1 MALTATGV
9 GSGLDIENLVTKL
22 MDAERIPKEQRV
34 LAREA
39 ELTSDISGLAR
50 LKGALSELQTSLAT
64 AIAPATYQQRNAT
77 SNQSSKVDV
86 SASSLAS
93 VGNYAVAVQ
102 NLASSQSLAIRDT
115 FATVNETVGTGTL
128 TFTFGTTGYTT
139 HASDST
145 QDTYDSFVAQAGV
158 SSATVTIDSSS
169 NTLSGVRDA
178 INNADIGVTAA
189 IVKTGSAYRLLV
201 SSDTSGLANG
211 IQITVSDSGDNN
223 NTDGDGLSRLAFN
236 ASAGTAN
243 VYQTISA
250 ADAAFTVNGL
260 ALSSAS
266 NTVANVIDGL
276 TLTLKDVTTTTAA
289 LSVTDNTSGIKT
301 AVNTFV
307 AGYNSLVTT
316 LDDLTGY
323 DFATKT
329 GGPLQGDFSV
339 LSIASQLRTTLG
351 AAANGFL
358 GSYSRLAELGITTL
372 STGQLAVDDTKLS
385 AALVANYDDVSAV
398 LTRFAQPSLKSGL
411 TAVSATSSVEVGHY
425 SVAVSSLGVSG
436 SKTSSS
442 LSAPIT
448 INTSNDTLT
457 LTIDGTSSG
466 TITLSN
472 AAYGSISALATEL
485 QTQINADATLRLATK
500 AATVSVDGSALK
512 ITSNAVG
519 ASSSVQLTN
528 GSGDTTLTTLGF
540 NTAASSN
547 GADLVGTVN
556 GVAGVADGNVLSG
569 AVGSDAA
576 GLAMTVTSATG
587 GTITVSQ
594 GVIGQL
600 NDLLTSLLG
609 DDKALNTR
617 ITSLQSQAE
626 DIVTERADL
635 TKTLAAKEARLRRQ
649 FNSLDSLVNQLTST
663 GSFVAAQ
670 LANIPIPGKT
680 SK

>member
-9 GSGLDIENLVTKL
+9 GSGLDIESLVTKL
-22 MDAERIPKEQRV
+22 MDAERTPKEQRV

-39 ELTSDISGLAR
+39 ELTNDISGLAR

-64 AIAPATYQQRNAT
+64 ASAPATYQQRNGA
-77 SNQSSKVDV
+77 SNQPSKVDV

-93 VGNYAVAVQ
+93 VGTYAVAVQ
-102 NLASSQSLAIRDT
+102 SLASSQSLAIRDT

-128 TFTFGTTGYTT
+128 TFTLGSTGYSA
-139 HASDST
+139 HATDST
-145 QDTYDSFVAQAGV
+145 QDTYDTFVAQAGV
-158 SSATVTIDSSS
+158 SSATVTIDSSN

-178 INNADIGVTAA
+178 INDADIGVTAA
-189 IVKTGSAYRLLV
+189 IVKTGSAYRLLM
-201 SSDTSGLANG
+201 SSDASGLANG
-211 IQITVSDSGDNN
+211 MQITVSDSGDNN
-223 NTDGDGLSRLAFN
+223 NTDGNGLSRFAFN

-243 VYQTISA
+243 VYQTIAA

-276 TLTLKDVTTTTAA
+276 TLTLKDVTTTTAT

-301 AVNTFV
+301 AVDTFV
-307 AGYNSLVTT
+307 AGYNTLVTT

-323 DFATKT
+323 DFATKK

-339 LSIASQLRTTLG
+339 LSIASQLRNTLG
-351 AAANGFL
+351 AAADGFQ
-358 GSYSRLAELGITTL
+358 GSYSRLAELGITTS
-372 STGQLAVDDTKLS
+372 STGQLVVDDTKLS
-385 AALVANYDDVSAV
+385 TALVANYDDVTAV
-398 LTRFAQPSLKSGL
+398 LTRFAQPSLGSGL
-411 TAVSATSSVEVGHY
+411 TNVSATSSVGVGHY
-425 SVAVSSLGVSG
+425 SVAVSSLAVSG
-436 SKTSSS
+436 SKTSSA
-442 LSAPIT
+442 LSAPIV
-448 INTSNDTLT
+448 INGSNDTFT

-472 AAYGSISALATEL
+472 DTYGSIDTLATEL
-485 QTQINADATLRLATK
+485 QTQINADATLRLAAK

-519 ASSSVQLTN
+519 ADSSVQLTN

-540 NTAASSN
+540 NSSASSN

-556 GVAGVADGNVLSG
+556 GLAGVADGNVLSG

-576 GLAMTVTSATG
+576 GLAMAVTTATS
-587 GTITVSQ
+587 GTITVSH
-594 GVIGQL
+594 GVIDQL
-600 NDLLTSLLG
+600 DDLLTSLLG
-609 DDKALNTR
+609 DDKSLNAR

-626 DIVTERADL
+626 DIVIERADL
-635 TKTLAAKEARLRRQ
+635 TKSLAATEARLRRQ

>member
-9 GSGLDIENLVTKL
+9 GSGLDIESLVTKL

-64 AIAPATYQQRNAT
+64 ASAPATFQQRNAT

-93 VGNYAVAVQ
+93 VGNYAVSVQ
-102 NLASSQSLAIRDT
+102 SLASSQSLAIRDT

-145 QDTYDSFVAQAGV
+145 QDTYDSFVAKAGV
-158 SSATVTIDSSS
+158 SSETVTIDSSS

-211 IQITVSDSGDNN
+211 IQITVSDSGDSN
-223 NTDGDGLSRLAFN
+223 NTDGNGLSRLAFN

-276 TLTLKDVTTTTAA
+276 TLTLKDVTTTTAT

-351 AAANGFL
+351 AAANGFV
-358 GSYSRLAELGITTL
+358 GSYSRLAELGITTS

-398 LTRFAQPSLKSGL
+398 LTRFAQPSLGSGL
-411 TAVSATSSVEVGHY
+411 TDVSVTSSVGVGHY
-425 SVAVSSLGVSG
+425 SVAVSSLAVSG

-448 INTSNDTLT
+448 INTSNDTFT

-472 AAYGSISALATEL
+472 GAYGSISALATEL

-500 AATVSVDGSALK
+500 AATVSVDGSTLK

-540 NTAASSN
+540 NTTASSN

-576 GLAMTVTSATG
+576 GLAMTVTSTTG

-600 NDLLTSLLG
+600 DDLLTSLLG
-609 DDKALNTR
+609 DDKSLNTR
-617 ITSLQSQAE
+617 ITNLQSQAE
-626 DIVTERADL
+626 DIETERANL
-635 TKTLAAKEARLRRQ
+635 TKTLAATEARLRRQ

>member
-9 GSGLDIENLVTKL
+9 GSGLDIESLVTKL

-39 ELTSDISGLAR
+39 ELTSDISGLAK

-64 AIAPATYQQRNAT
+64 ANAPATYQQRNAT

-93 VGNYAVAVQ
+93 VSNYAVAVKS
-102 NLASSQSLAIRDT
+102 LASPQSLAIRDT

-145 QDTYDSFVAQAGV
+145 QDTYDSFVSQAGV
-158 SSATVTIDSSS
+158 SSQTVTIDSGS

-201 SSDTSGLANG
+201 SSDASGLANG
-211 IQITVSDSGDNN
+211 IQITVSDSGDSN

-236 ASAGTAN
+236 VSAGTAN
-243 VYQTISA
+243 VYQTVSA

-260 ALSSAS
+260 ELSSAS

-276 TLTLKDVTTTTAA
+276 TLTLKDVTTTTAT

-307 AGYNSLVTT
+307 DGYNSLVTT
-316 LDDLTGY
+316 LDELTGY

-351 AAANGFL
+351 AAADGFL
-358 GSYSRLAELGITTL
+358 GSYSRLAELGITT
-372 STGQLAVDDTKLS
+372 SVTGQLAVDDTKLS
-385 AALVANYDDVSAV
+385 AALAASYDDVTAV
-398 LTRFAQPSLKSGL
+398 LTRFAEPSIGSGL
-411 TAVSATSSVEVGHY
+411 TSVSATSSVGVGRY
-425 SVAVSSLGVSG
+425 SVAVSSLAVSG

-448 INTSNDTLT
+448 INTSNDTFT

-466 TITLSN
+466 TITLSDG
-472 AAYGSISALATEL
+472 AYGSISALAAEL
-485 QTQINADATLRLATK
+485 QTQINADSTLRSAAK
-500 AATVSVDGSALK
+500 AATVSIDGSALK
-512 ITSNAVG
+512 ITSNTVG

-540 NTAASSN
+540 NTTASSN

-569 AVGSDAA
+569 AVGSGVA
-576 GLAMTVTSATG
+576 GLAMTVTSTTG

-600 NDLLTSLLG
+600 DDLLTSLLG
-609 DDKALNTR
+609 DDKSLNTR

-626 DIVTERADL
+626 DIVTERANL
-635 TKTLAAKEARLRRQ
+635 TKTLAATEARLRRQ

>member
-9 GSGLDIENLVTKL
+9 GSGLDIESLVTKL
-22 MDAERIPKEQRV
+22 MEAERIPKEQRV

-145 QDTYDSFVAQAGV
+145 QDTYDSFVAKAGV
-158 SSATVTIDSSS
+158 SSETVTIDSSS

-211 IQITVSDSGDNN
+211 IQITVSDSGDSN
-223 NTDGDGLSRLAFN
+223 NTDGNGLSRLAFN

-276 TLTLKDVTTTTAA
+276 TLTLKDVTTTTAT

-351 AAANGFL
+351 AAANGFV
-358 GSYSRLAELGITTL
+358 GSYSRLAELGITT
-372 STGQLAVDDTKLS
+372 
-385 AALVANYDDVSAV
+385 
-398 LTRFAQPSLKSGL
+398 
-411 TAVSATSSVEVGHY
+411 
-425 SVAVSSLGVSG
+425 
-436 SKTSSS
+436 
-442 LSAPIT
+442 
-448 INTSNDTLT
+448 
-457 LTIDGTSSG
+457 
-466 TITLSN
+466 
-472 AAYGSISALATEL
+472 
-485 QTQINADATLRLATK
+485 
-500 AATVSVDGSALK
+500 
-512 ITSNAVG
+512 
-519 ASSSVQLTN
+519 
-528 GSGDTTLTTLGF
+528 
-540 NTAASSN
+540 
-547 GADLVGTVN
+547 
-556 GVAGVADGNVLSG
+556 
-569 AVGSDAA
+569 
-576 GLAMTVTSATG
+576 
-587 GTITVSQ
+587 
-594 GVIGQL
+594 
-600 NDLLTSLLG
+600 
-609 DDKALNTR
+609 
-617 ITSLQSQAE
+617 
-626 DIVTERADL
+626 
-635 TKTLAAKEARLRRQ
+635 
-649 FNSLDSLVNQLTST
+649 
-663 GSFVAAQ
+663 
-670 LANIPIPGKT
+670 
-680 SK
+680 

>member
-9 GSGLDIENLVTKL
+9 GSGLDIESLVTKL
-22 MDAERIPKEQRV
+22 MDAERTPKEQRV

-39 ELTSDISGLAR
+39 ELTNDISGLAR

-64 AIAPATYQQRNAT
+64 ASAPATYQQRNGA
-77 SNQSSKVDV
+77 SNQPSKVDV

-93 VGNYAVAVQ
+93 VGTYAVAVQ
-102 NLASSQSLAIRDT
+102 SLASSQSLAIRDT

-128 TFTFGTTGYTT
+128 TFTLGSTGYTA
-139 HASDST
+139 HATDST
-145 QDTYDSFVAQAGV
+145 QDTYDGFVAQAGV

-178 INNADIGVTAA
+178 INDADIGVTAA
-189 IVKTGSAYRLLV
+189 IVKTGSAYRLLM
-201 SSDTSGLANG
+201 SSDASGLANG
-211 IQITVSDSGDNN
+211 MQVTVSDSGDNN
-223 NTDGDGLSRLAFN
+223 NTDGNGLSRLAFN

-243 VYQTISA
+243 VHQTIAA

-276 TLTLKDVTTTTAA
+276 TLTLKDVTTTTAT
-289 LSVTDNTSGIKT
+289 LSVTDNTSGIKA

-307 AGYNSLVTT
+307 AGYNTLVTT

-323 DFATKT
+323 DFATKK

-339 LSIASQLRTTLG
+339 LSIASQLRNTLG
-351 AAANGFL
+351 AAANGFQ
-358 GSYSRLAELGITTL
+358 GSYSRLAELGITTS

-398 LTRFAQPSLKSGL
+398 LTRFAQPSLGSGL
-411 TAVSATSSVEVGHY
+411 TDVSVTSSVGVGHY
-425 SVAVSSLGVSG
+425 SVAVSSLAVSG

-448 INTSNDTLT
+448 INTSNDTFT

-472 AAYGSISALATEL
+472 GAYGSISALATEL

-500 AATVSVDGSALK
+500 AATVSVDGSTLK

-540 NTAASSN
+540 NTTASSN

-576 GLAMTVTSATG
+576 GLAMTVTSTTG

-600 NDLLTSLLG
+600 DDLLTSLLG
-609 DDKALNTR
+609 DDKSLNTR
-617 ITSLQSQAE
+617 ITNLQSQAE
-626 DIVTERADL
+626 DIETERANL
-635 TKTLAAKEARLRRQ
+635 TKTLAATEARLRRQ

>member
-9 GSGLDIENLVTKL
+9 GSGLDIESLVTKL
-22 MDAERIPKEQRV
+22 MEAERIPKEQRV

-178 INNADIGVTAA
+178 INNADIGVSAA

-223 NTDGDGLSRLAFN
+223 NTDGNGLSRLAFN

-351 AAANGFL
+351 AAANGFV

-398 LTRFAQPSLKSGL
+398 LTRFAQPSLGSGL

-448 INTSNDTLT
+448 INTSNDTFT

>member
-9 GSGLDIENLVTKL
+9 GSGLDIESLVTKL
-22 MDAERIPKEQRV
+22 MDAERTPKEGRL

-39 ELTSDISGLAR
+39 DLTNDISGLAR

-64 AIAPATYQQRNAT
+64 ASAPATYQQRNAT

-93 VGNYAVAVQ
+93 VGSYAVAVQ
-102 NLASSQSLAIRDT
+102 SLASSQSLAIRDT

-139 HASDST
+139 HANDST

-158 SSATVTIDSSS
+158 SSKAVTIDSSS

-201 SSDTSGLANG
+201 SSDASGLSNG
-211 IQITVSDSGDNN
+211 MQITVSDSGDSN
-223 NTDGDGLSRLAFN
+223 NTDGNGLSRLAFN

-243 VYQTISA
+243 VYQTIPA

-276 TLTLKDVTTTTAA
+276 TLTLKDVTTTTAT
-289 LSVTDNTSGIKT
+289 LSVSDNTSGIKT

-307 AGYNSLVTT
+307 DGYNSLVTT

-351 AAANGFL
+351 AAAKGFT
-358 GSYSRLAELGITTL
+358 GSYSRLAELGITTS

-385 AALVANYDDVSAV
+385 AALVANYDDVTAV
-398 LTRFAQPSLKSGL
+398 LTHFAEPSLGSGL
-411 TAVSATSSVEVGHY
+411 TSVSATTSVGVGLY
-425 SVAVSSLGVSG
+425 SVAVSSLAVSG

-448 INTSNDTLT
+448 INTSNETFT

-472 AAYGSISALATEL
+472 GTYGSVSALATEL

-500 AATVSVDGSALK
+500 AATVSVDGSSLK

-519 ASSSVQLTN
+519 AGSSVQLAN

-547 GADLVGTVN
+547 GADLVGTIN
-556 GVAGVADGNVLSG
+556 GVAGVAAGNILSG

-576 GLAMTVTSATG
+576 GLAMAVTSTTG

-594 GVIGQL
+594 GVLGQL
-600 NDLLTSLLG
+600 DNLLTGLLG
-609 DDKALNTR
+609 DDKSLNTR

-635 TKTLAAKEARLRRQ
+635 TKTLAATEARLRRQ

>member
-223 NTDGDGLSRLAFN
+223 NTDGNGLSRLAFN
-236 ASAGTAN
+236 ASAETAN

-670 LANIPIPGKT
+670 LANIPIPGKK